1 MCKWEVCLND
11 TIHQGK
17 IHNLGIGSLLI
28 NLCDIKPKLC
38 SSTMA
43 NKIEGNLLNI
53 VIWPV
58 YYTVPL
64 LIKSNIQ
71 YLDVPNRMLQ
81 PRLTAVKSMS
91 MNIVPF

>member
-1 MCKWEVCLND
+1 
-11 TIHQGK
+11 
-17 IHNLGIGSLLI
+17 
-28 NLCDIKPKLC
+28 
-38 SSTMA
+38 MA
-43 NKIEGNLLNI
+43 NKIEVNLLNI